1 MFSNRLIHGLGGCII
16 CAAATVA
23 SAAQEEAED
32 WLLDMHKAIHVRS
45 YSGDLFY
52 QIGREY
58 MTLHLKLGHNE
69 QGNIQTDIVRTDA
82 PSLEVESRNTRLS
95 YLQDPPAGRMD
106 GLQSNIQ
113 TIPGL
118 GDWLENC
125 QDNYTFESAGKA
137 RVAGRNTVLIKI
149 EPHTQD
155 RNQMHM
161 WLDEETAIP
170 LRVEIREPTEPH
182 TVLESMA
189 FTNVRIGPIDTD
201 LASVYDET
209 YAEGGTPFDSSLS
222 VHQVELTDLVAGSSK
237 QEAITPEDPCLRTQN
252 NCWRVNY
259 VPEGFGLR
267 STTSVQTQTGHN
279 SLMMFH
285 SDGVTTF
292 SVFIQSGEGD
302 PSESEVIQRGSTL
315 VVSRSIEV
323 NDEKHYSISTV
334 GDIPEAT
341 AVRIA
346 QGIEYLE

>member
-1 MFSNRLIHGLGGCII
+1 MLSNRFINGLGGCIV
-16 CAAATVA
+16 CAAAAVA
-23 SAAQEEAED
+23 SAEHEEAEV

-52 QIGREY
+52 QLGREY
-58 MTLHLKLGHNE
+58 MTLHLELEHNE
-69 QGNIQTDIVRTDA
+69 KGNIQTNIVRTDY
-82 PSLEVESRNTRLS
+82 PSIEVESRNIRLS
-95 YLQDPPAGRMD
+95 YLQDPPAGRVD
-106 GLQSNIQ
+106 GLQTNMQ

-125 QDNYTFESAGKA
+125 QDNYTFESEGRA
-137 RVAGRNTVLIKI
+137 RVAGRNTVIIKI

-161 WLDEETAIP
+161 WLDEETAVP
-170 LRVEIREPTEPH
+170 LRVEIREPTAPY

-189 FTNVRIGPIDTD
+189 FTNVRIDPIDPD
-201 LASVYDET
+201 LERVYDAT
-209 YAEGGTPFDSSLS
+209 FAEGGTPFDSALS
-222 VHQVELTDLVAGSSK
+222 VHQSEASEIASSPSDK
-237 QEAITPEDPCLRTQN
+237 ETIAPEDPCLRTQN
-252 NCWRVNY
+252 NCWRVSY
-259 VPEGFGLR
+259 IPEGFGLR
-267 STTSVQTQTGHN
+267 STTSVQTPTGHN

-302 PSESEVIQRGSTL
+302 PSETEVIQRGSTL
-315 VVSRSIEV
+315 VVSRSIQV
-323 NDEKHYSISTV
+323 NDQQHYSISTV